1 MDYDDEAS
9 DPLFLD
15 AMHAIVLL
23 FGAEPDEAQLA
34 ALARILVQLA
44 ADYEKTLA
52 IP

>member
-15 AMHAIVLL
+15 AMRDIVLL
-23 FGAEPDEAQLA
+23 FGLEPDEDQLA
-34 ALARILVQLA
+34 SLARILVRLA

-52 IP
+52 